1 LFYDHAS
8 GLRKEV
14 RSMIMMNVGTMTHRP
29 FLTEYKTI
37 SLQQLTPIMQP
48 LVLAGRPRAL
58 TLSAGLP
65 VTPGHRAS
73 EFSEKSSE
81 NFESREPSSTNRQR
95 SEQKTRILVVDDE
108 QLIADTLV
116 RILNL
121 SGFEATAAYSGE
133 SALDLL
139 PELCPEIVLTDVK
152 MPGRNGIETGILI
165 RERCP
170 DIRVVLFSGQ
180 AGVGDVI
187 EEARGSGHGFELW
200 RKPIHPREL
209 VRRLREL

>member
-1 LFYDHAS
+1 LSKYQA
-8 GLRKEV
+8 
-14 RSMIMMNVGTMTHRP
+14 
-29 FLTEYKTI
+29 I
-37 SLQQLTPIMQP
+37 SVQQLTPVAQLLHVAGCPPSIP
-48 LVLAGRPRAL
+48 VGAGVRLAQVRL
-58 TLSAGLP
+58 L
-65 VTPGHRAS
+65 S

-81 NFESREPSSTNRQR
+81 NFEAREPSSSGRQR
-95 SEQKTRILVVDDE
+95 AEQHTRILVVDDE

>member
-1 LFYDHAS
+1 
-8 GLRKEV
+8 
-14 RSMIMMNVGTMTHRP
+14 MMNAGTMSHSP
-29 FLTEYKTI
+29 LLSEYQAI
-37 SLQQLTPIMQP
+37 SVQQLTPVEQQWNADRRAQAIA
-48 LVLAGRPRAL
+48 VGAGVRLAQCR
-58 TLSAGLP
+58 
-65 VTPGHRAS
+65 VTS

-81 NFESREPSSTNRQR
+81 KLEAREPSSSGRQR
-95 SEQKTRILVVDDE
+95 AEQQTRILVVDDE

-139 PELCPEIVLTDVK
+139 PQLCPEIVLTDVK

-180 AGVGDVI
+180 ASVGDVI